1 MTTSKTPAELRAQRA
16 QLITSTGMT
25 EDVLRERAETF
36 QLYPEHLDIW
46 QTVESIDY
54 LLSGEAEGEKTTEL
68 ADARALAARWEEK
81 YFELVE
87 KYTPVAQR
95 DAALQSHLPALRRA
109 VESLPAKCRYHD
121 DTTPHEVWREACCDT
136 GIPAQRRA
144 LAEEALTV
152 LDKTKEATR

>member
-1 MTTSKTPAELRAQRA
+1 MTKQKTPDELRTQRA
-16 QLITSTGMT
+16 HLIASTGLT
-25 EDVLRERAETF
+25 ENVLRERAEAF
-36 QLYPEHLDIW
+36 QLYPEHMDVW
-46 QTVESIDY
+46 ETVKGIDY
-54 LLSGEAEGEKTTEL
+54 LLGGTEQSQALKEAE
-68 ADARALAARWEEK
+68 ALASRWEEK

-121 DTTPHEVWREACCDT
+121 DTTSHGCWREACCDT
-136 GIPAQRRA
+136 GIPARRRA
-144 LAEEALTV
+144 LAEEALTA